1 MNDGFLKQQCT
12 VSTMASDGYALVLHG
27 DADASKLGGTAICGF
42 SSTGMGGVIAA
53 SHIIRALNMEQMG
66 TVLDENFPAMALVQ
80 ESIPKHPVRVYQG
93 DDVGVFTSEI
103 QFPDAYDVK
112 FAETVLKWFVE
123 GGFDRLIIID
133 GLVPNEIG
141 QKEEGDLW
149 GVASHPLGR
158 ISSKSKE
165 INCRINQS

>member
-1 MNDGFLKQQCT
+1 MVG
-12 VSTMASDGYALVLHG
+12 DGYALVLHG

-42 SSTGMGGVIAA
+42 SSTGMVGVIAA
-53 SHIIRALNMEQMG
+53 SHIIRALDLEQMG

-93 DDVGVFTSEI
+93 EDVGVFTSEI

-123 GGFDRLIIID
+123 GGFDRLIIIVALIVRIIVLLL
-133 GLVPNEIG
+133 LV
-141 QKEEGDLW
+141 
-149 GVASHPLGR
+149 R
-158 ISSKSKE
+158 IIILLILSLTLLALSRSTV
-165 INCRINQS
+165 STTG